1 MNKFLL
7 ACITAGLLLAGLY
20 IALSES
26 FTHSVQSQTDTS
38 SQINNVP
45 NTKTLLSPQTDTL
58 EQQQHDTTQNE
69 SESGIPLETI
79 TLCDDKDVDFFAL
92 EQLAK
97 QVSNNHGIFDNH
109 TLLAT
114 LKDNAATLESKI
126 THALL
131 SYAQNPEQPH
141 PLITL
146 FNEYPNNRYLAHH
159 TLLACTTQVC
169 DEQTIQSALNTDRN
183 NGASWLAYAS
193 LIDPKED
200 PQHTLNAIN
209 NAANAQD
216 YNEYRQQTYYFYD
229 ETLNQLNINND
240 LLFLIG
246 VESILAAAPTPSF
259 STINKTCS
267 NVTQDEV
274 RLLDACINIGE
285 RLEQSQSTLISTA
298 IGIALQ
304 RKAYEVRNDQSEIA
318 FLNEKT
324 QNFQKL
330 LTQSS
335 LATQLMWQSEQ
346 LFKNYIQ
353 VIKNSNEVDATRY
366 LVEQAITLSNEP
378 DFDPCVSSW

>member
-7 ACITAGLLLAGLY
+7 SCITAGLLLAGLY
-20 IALSES
+20 IALSKS
-26 FTHSVQSQTDTS
+26 LTHSVQSQPDTS
-38 SQINNVP
+38 SQINNDT
-45 NTKTLLSPQTDTL
+45 NTKTLLSLQTDTL

-69 SESGIPLETI
+69 SESDTSSETI
-79 TLCDDKDVDFFAL
+79 RLCDDKDVNFFGL

-97 QVSNNHGIFDNH
+97 QVSNNHNIFDNH

-146 FNEYPNNRYLAHH
+146 FSEYPNNRYLAHH

-193 LIDPKED
+193 LIDTKED

-274 RLLDACINIGE
+274 TLLDACINIGE

-324 QNFQKL
+324 QHFQKL

-335 LATQLMWQSEQ
+335 LATQLMWQREQ

>member
-26 FTHSVQSQTDTS
+26 FTHSVQSQTNTS
-38 SQINNVP
+38 SQINNDT

-69 SESGIPLETI
+69 SESDISSETI

-114 LKDNAATLESKI
+114 LKDNAVTLESKI

-146 FNEYPNNRYLAHH
+146 FSEYPNNRYLAHH

-169 DEQTIQSALNTDRN
+169 DEQTIRSALNTDRN
-183 NGASWLAYAS
+183 NGASWLVYAS
-193 LIDPKED
+193 LIDPKKD
-200 PQHTLNAIN
+200 PQHTLNAIK

-240 LLFLIG
+240 LLFFIG
-246 VESILAAAPTPSF
+246 VESMLAAAPTPSF
-259 STINKTCS
+259 STINIICR

-274 RLLDACINIGE
+274 TLLDACINIGE

-304 RKAYEVRNDQSEIA
+304 RNAYEVRNDQSEIA

-324 QNFQKL
+324 QEFQKL

-335 LATQLMWQSEQ
+335 LATQLMLQSEQ

-353 VIKNSNEVDATRY
+353 VIKNSNELDATRY
-366 LVEQAITLSNEP
+366 LVEQAIALSNEP
-378 DFDPCVSSW
+378 DFDPCVSDW